1 MSALTSVPRLLR
13 TTLQSLRVG
22 DLCEE
27 ELPQLGQ
34 ILSMML
40 QHAPLRSH
48 LLTNTGLLQHIIQD
62 LTRYSHGETR
72 EQWLT
77 DLLYCYSVT
86 MAHASTA
93 HRGNLGLRDMY

>member
-1 MSALTSVPRLLR
+1 MSALANVPRLMR
-13 TTLQSLRVG
+13 AILQALRVG

-48 LLTNTGLLQHIIQD
+48 LLANTALLQHIIQE
-62 LTRYSHGETR
+62 LTVTQETFR
-72 EQWLT
+72 HTSSAEPPSDVLH
-77 DLLYCYSVT
+77 L
-86 MAHASTA
+86 
-93 HRGNLGLRDMY
+93 

>member
-1 MSALTSVPRLLR
+1 MSALANVPRLLR
-13 TTLQSLRVG
+13 AVLQALRVG

-48 LLTNTGLLQHIIQD
+48 LLANTALLQLIIQE
-62 LTRYSHGETR
+62 LTVSGRPAGTLLL
-72 EQWLT
+72 LT
-77 DLLYCYSVT
+77 AASFVVLLV
-86 MAHASTA
+86 
-93 HRGNLGLRDMY
+93 

>member
-1 MSALTSVPRLLR
+1 MSALANVPRLLR
-13 TTLQSLRVG
+13 AVLQALRVG

-48 LLTNTGLLQHIIQD
+48 LLANTALLQLIIQELTVSRETCRHTAAAAD
-62 LTRYSHGETR
+62 LCFLCSPP
-72 EQWLT
+72 
-77 DLLYCYSVT
+77 
-86 MAHASTA
+86 
-93 HRGNLGLRDMY
+93 GLSLPFCIGIIF